1 MKTAKETIED
11 FLKQLDD
18 FVNQSN
24 TQFANFREEFLI
36 VSDMSD
42 EALKKL
48 TKEELFDASYLL
60 YGYASYVQDQINKQK
75 IVHDLCCDQLEK
87 MVARN
92 NDKFSQYTKH
102 ESKLQLIILDNE
114 YAKSIDNYKQVAHAR
129 LQSLE
134 GKVYELKRKADI
146 LLEKGKR
153 T

>member
-1 MKTAKETIED
+1 LKTAKETIED

-42 EALKKL
+42 EALKKM